1 MPTVSIF
8 LFAGIQRSPGLPLSA
23 FPSHIVAYNH
33 WTDWRVQVAIR
44 HPSFVDKLV
53 AGITRNIFRTRTD
66 IKLH

>member
-8 LFAGIQRSPGLPLSA
+8 LFAGIQRSPGLPLSV
-23 FPSHIVAYNH
+23 FPSHIVADNH
-33 WTDWRVQVAIR
+33 WTDWRVLIGVC

-53 AGITRNIFRTRTD
+53 EGITRNIFSTRTD